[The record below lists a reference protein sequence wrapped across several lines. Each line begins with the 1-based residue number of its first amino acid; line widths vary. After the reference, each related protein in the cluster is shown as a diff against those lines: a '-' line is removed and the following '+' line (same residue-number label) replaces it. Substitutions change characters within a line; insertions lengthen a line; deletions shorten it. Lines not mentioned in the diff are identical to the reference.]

1 MGAILLPDAAL
12 GFLPRHSVVSSG
24 KHHSHVSNSCLKS
37 HPIIYRNTG
46 SRKRSVRHFN
56 SCFLSKE
63 KKRKKEG
70 KKKKKRKK
78 FIKIWDLFFAGNFCT
93 QIIGCIN
100 QDQLFSQAGYAYTSN
115 SFHLF
120 HWKSACATC
129 VSTLCN
135 ACISCFAISYQI
147 IGTQRGGKKEMESL
161 SYNYHSSTGC

>member
-63 KKRKKEG
+63 KKEKKKE
-70 KKKKKRKK
+70 KRKRK
-78 FIKIWDLFFAGNFCT
+78 ERNLLKYEICFL
-93 QIIGCIN
+93 QE
-100 QDQLFSQAGYAYTSN
+100 
-115 SFHLF
+115 SFVH
-120 HWKSACATC
+120 K
-129 VSTLCN
+129 
-135 ACISCFAISYQI
+135 
-147 IGTQRGGKKEMESL
+147 
-161 SYNYHSSTGC
+161 